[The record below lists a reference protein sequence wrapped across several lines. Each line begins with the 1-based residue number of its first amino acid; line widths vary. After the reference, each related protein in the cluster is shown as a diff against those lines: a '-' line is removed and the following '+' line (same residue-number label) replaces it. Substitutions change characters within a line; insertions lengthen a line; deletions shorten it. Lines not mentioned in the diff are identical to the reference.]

1 MRVCVLISGRGSNA
15 EALIRGAD
23 TYEVAAV
30 ISSREGAPGLAAA
43 ESLGVKCV
51 VERSVDR
58 IGTILDEMSPDL
70 VCMAGFM
77 KILPGDVVERHTVMN
92 IHPSLLPKYPGLH
105 AVRQALDDG
114 AKFSGCTVHFA
125 DAGVDTGRI
134 IIQSAVPVEVDDT
147 EETLAARI
155 LEREH
160 VIYPLAVRW
169 YAAGMPRAGNRKRF
183 GLEGDPMMDAIPNG
197 LPRGELVDMSASYCE
212 SGGLPCA
219 AVTPGDDPHTITERL
234 RRLA

>member
-1 MRVCVLISGRGSNA
+1 MRICILVSGRGSNA

-23 TYEVAAV
+23 TYAVDAV
-30 ISSREGAPGLAAA
+30 ISSRPDAPGLAAA
-43 ESLGVKCV
+43 ASLGVKCAA
-51 VERSVDR
+51 EPSVDR
-58 IGTILDEMSPDL
+58 IGGMLDEMGPDL

-105 AVRQALDDG
+105 AVRRALEGG
-114 AKFSGCTVHFA
+114 ARFSGCTVHFA
-125 DAGVDTGRI
+125 DSGVDTGRI
-134 IIQSAVPVEVDDT
+134 IAQSAVPVELDDT

-169 YAAGMPRAGNRKRF
+169 YAAGMPRADNRARF
-183 GLEGDPMMDAIPNG
+183 GPEGDAMMDAIPNDLARSERVG
-197 LPRGELVDMSASYCE
+197 MSASYCG

-219 AVTPGDDPHTITERL
+219 AVTPDDDRSVITERL